1 MQMIAKKA
9 SFNLPS
15 AAYLGQIYDY
25 FLYHPNNVRLKYEN
39 MKGCNPL
46 CVMGCSGDAAP
57 TIIVVDASPRRPTL
71 VKRIAQ
77 QTKGGE
83 APPLCP

>member
-25 FLYHPNNVRLKYEN
+25 FLYHPNNVTLKYVILYAL
-39 MKGCNPL
+39 G
-46 CVMGCSGDAAP
+46 VAAG
-57 TIIVVDASPRRPTL
+57 TL
-71 VKRIAQ
+71 H
-77 QTKGGE
+77 
-83 APPLCP
+83 LL